1 MQFEELI
8 PGINLE
14 TKDTEFKGIIE
25 EGTTKN
31 DKKKEISW
39 LKTIVAYANTNG
51 GVIYI
56 GVENKTHKLVS
67 LTHDRADQVV
77 LMIHRLVR
85 EKVTPLIHYEIIA
98 HPVPDTT
105 PTRYV
110 LGVRVEKNRNLPVA
124 LHEDGLLGIYIREFG
139 QTRLATQE
147 EIRDMVLLS
156 ENIPFDKPFT
166 KRLYKKSDFRKF
178 FEMAEERGAIITEKG
193 LISIGFMSADKYLSE
208 GALLFADDYSEGR
221 TMTVAAK
228 WPGLDKGSA
237 IVEADE
243 TYSGNLID
251 VIRNATAFI
260 RNRSSNGYKKEED
273 GRMDY
278 ISYPMRSVT
287 EGIVNAV
294 GHRNYFISGSQVEIN
309 LFRDRLEIQSPGS
322 LLGVRELRKERNI
335 ASIIPRRRNE
345 VICGILSM
353 LKLMENKGSGFDTIE
368 KEYSTY
374 GEAYAP
380 YVSSDSASFTLCLPN
395 LTFRGGVIDENTEI
409 AHIYADGILTG
420 KNDERIL
427 AFCYAR
433 PRDAK
438 EIAEKIGV
446 TPSTYFRSEVL
457 KRLEEEGY
465 LVAVKEGRKVRYI
478 ANHKNIHV

>member
-31 DKKKEISW
+31 EKKKEIGW
-39 LKTIVAYANTNG
+39 LKTFVAYANTDG
-51 GVIYI
+51 GVLYI

-67 LTHDRADQVV
+67 LTHDKADQVV
-77 LMIHRLVR
+77 LLIHRLVR
-85 EKVTPLIHYEIIA
+85 EKVAPAIHYEIVS
-98 HPVPDTT
+98 HPVPDTA
-105 PTRYV
+105 PIRYV
-110 LGVRVEKNRNLPVA
+110 LEVRVEKSRNLPVA
-124 LHEDGLLGIYIREFG
+124 LHEDGLLGIYVREFG
-139 QTRLATQE
+139 QTRLATQD

-156 ENIPFDKPFT
+156 ENVPFDKPFT
-166 KRLYKKSDFRKF
+166 QRLYKKSDFRKLYDI
-178 FEMAEERGAIITEKG
+178 AEERGAIITEKS
-193 LISIGFMSADKYLSE
+193 LISVGFMSPDKYLSE
-208 GALLFADDYSEGR
+208 GALLFADDYSGGR
-221 TMTVAAK
+221 TVTVAAK
-228 WPGLDKGSA
+228 WPGLDKGSVV
-237 IVEADE
+237 VEADE

-251 VIRNATAFI
+251 IIRNVVAFI
-260 RNRSSNGYKKEED
+260 RNHSSNGYKKVEE
-273 GRMDY
+273 GREDY

-287 EGIVNAV
+287 EGIVNAI
-294 GHRNYFISGSQVEIN
+294 GHRNYFISGSQIEIN

-322 LLGVRELRKERNI
+322 LLGVRELRKEKNI

-368 KEYSTY
+368 KEYSPY
-374 GEAYAP
+374 GDAFSP
-380 YVSSDSASFTLCLPN
+380 YVSSDAASFTLCLPD
-395 LTFRGGVIDENTEI
+395 LTFAGGVVDENTEMT
-409 AHIYADGILTG
+409 HIYVDGLLTG
-420 KNDERIL
+420 KNDKRIL
-427 AFCYAR
+427 AFCYTQ

-438 EIAEKIGV
+438 EIAEKLGV

-465 LVAVKEGRKVRYI
+465 LIAVKKGRKVLYM
-478 ANHKNIHV
+478 ANHKNVHV

>member
-1 MQFEELI
+1 
-8 PGINLE
+8 
-14 TKDTEFKGIIE
+14 
-25 EGTTKN
+25 
-31 DKKKEISW
+31 
-39 LKTIVAYANTNG
+39 
-51 GVIYI
+51 
-56 GVENKTHKLVS
+56 
-67 LTHDRADQVV
+67 
-77 LMIHRLVR
+77 
-85 EKVTPLIHYEIIA
+85 
-98 HPVPDTT
+98 
-105 PTRYV
+105 
-110 LGVRVEKNRNLPVA
+110 
-124 LHEDGLLGIYIREFG
+124 
-139 QTRLATQE
+139 
-147 EIRDMVLLS
+147 
-156 ENIPFDKPFT
+156 
-166 KRLYKKSDFRKF
+166 
-178 FEMAEERGAIITEKG
+178 
-193 LISIGFMSADKYLSE
+193 
-208 GALLFADDYSEGR
+208 
-221 TMTVAAK
+221 
-228 WPGLDKGSA
+228 
-237 IVEADE
+237 
-243 TYSGNLID
+243 
-251 VIRNATAFI
+251 
-260 RNRSSNGYKKEED
+260 
-273 GRMDY
+273 MDY